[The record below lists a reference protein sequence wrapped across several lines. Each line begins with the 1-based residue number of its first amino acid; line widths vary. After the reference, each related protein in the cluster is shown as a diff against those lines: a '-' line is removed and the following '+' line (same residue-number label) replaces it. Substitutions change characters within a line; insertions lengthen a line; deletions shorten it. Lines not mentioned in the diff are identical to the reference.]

1 MEPSKPAKIVLVALG
16 AFVLVAWALI
26 IWVATIVTQ
35 TMLDTLRYIVEIAQL
50 S

>member
-1 MEPSKPAKIVLVALG
+1 MEPSKPAKLVLLALG
-16 AFVLVAWALI
+16 AFMLAAWALI

-35 TMLDTLRYIVEIAQL
+35 TMLDTLTYIVELAQL